1 MLGVVKGGRVEGR
14 AEEGGTAAA
23 AAAAGQV
30 GSCWKAKWGIA
41 AHIFK

>member
-23 AAAAGQV
+23 AAGQV